1 MSNTISSS
9 WLPVGSVL
17 FSASNVEVPNTFLTC
32 DGSSLDRDVYTDL
45 FSVIG
50 TTYGSVSATTFS
62 LPDLITSPY
71 ISGGAVSSGV
81 PTPAG
86 ATSSPFLLATAS
98 IPSLAQANF
107 AYGGSWPTIEAQ
119 INAGVWFSNS
129 TPSVQKVVSGTNN
142 TVKANS
148 TDLSTYSG
156 TLPAGNYLSYVLPA
170 PQTAITPVP
179 DAGSVIELTALT
191 MVPIIK
197 AWYNISEAP
206 DYVPPPVSTSNGIVA
221 QPTIDTKFVSNPTTI
236 YNNVPALSGFIFEY
250 PPVGFN

>member
-17 FSASNVEVPNTFLTC
+17 FSASNVEVPNTFLVC

-62 LPDLITSPY
+62 LPDLITHPY
-71 ISGGAVSSGV
+71 ISGG

-86 ATSSPFLLATAS
+86 VTASPFLLDTAS
-98 IPSLAQANF
+98 IPSLSQANF
-107 AYGGSWPTIEAQ
+107 AYQGWPNISAN
-119 INAGVWFSNS
+119 INNGVWFSNS
-129 TPSVQKVVSGTNN
+129 TSSVQFVVLATNQ

-156 TLPAGNYLSYVLPA
+156 NVSSGNYLGYAPPA
-170 PQTAITPVP
+170 QTTITPVP
-179 DAGSVIELTALT
+179 DAGSVVELTALT

-206 DYVPPPVSTSNGIVA
+206 DYVPLPVSTSAGANNE
-221 QPTIDTKFVSNPTTI
+221 PTMDFKFVSNPTTI
-236 YNNVPALSGFIFEY
+236 YNDVPALSGFVFEY

>member
-1 MSNTISSS
+1 MANRNTYPY
-9 WLPVGSVL
+9 LPVGSIL

-45 FSVIG
+45 FSIIG

-71 ISGGAVSSGV
+71 INGGAVSSGV

-86 ATSSPFLLATAS
+86 VTASPFLLDTAT

-107 AYGGSWPTIEAQ
+107 TYGGWPSLQAQ
-119 INAGVWFSNS
+119 INAGVWFNNS
-129 TPSVQKVVSGTNN
+129 TSTVQFVSLATNE

-148 TDLSTYSG
+148 SDVSTYSG
-156 TLPAGNYLSYVLPA
+156 NLPAGPFLGYVPPA
-170 PQTAITPVP
+170 QTEITPVP
-179 DAGSVIELTALT
+179 DAGSVVELTALT

-197 AWYNISEAP
+197 AWYNVSEAP
-206 DYVPPPVSTSNGIVA
+206 DYVPLPVSTSAGIVSSA
-221 QPTIDTKFVSNPTTI
+221 TVDTKFVSNPTTI
-236 YNNVPALSGFIFEY
+236 FNDVPALSGFIFEY
-250 PPVGFN
+250 PPAGFN

>member
-9 WLPVGSVL
+9 YLPVGSIL
-17 FSASNVEVPNTFLTC
+17 FSASNVDVPNTFLSC
-32 DGSSLDRDVYTDL
+32 DGTELDRDVYTDL

-50 TTYGSVSATTFS
+50 TTYGTTSATTFS
-62 LPDLITSPY
+62 LPNLITSPY
-71 ISGGAVSSGV
+71 IKGGAVSSGV

-86 ATSSPFLLATAS
+86 VTAPPFLLATAT
-98 IPSLAQANF
+98 IPSLTQANF
-107 AYGGSWPTIEAQ
+107 DYQDWPGLSAN
-119 INAGVWFSNS
+119 INGGVWFSNS
-129 TPSVQKVVSGTNN
+129 TSTTQFVSLATNE

-148 TDLSTYSG
+148 TDLSSYSG
-156 TLPAGNYLSYVLPA
+156 SVASGNYLGYVPPA
-170 PQTAITPVP
+170 QTTIAPVP
-179 DAGSVIELTALT
+179 SAGSVVELNALT

-206 DYVPPPVSTSNGIVA
+206 DYVPLPVSTSDGIVA
-221 QPTIDTKFVSNPTTI
+221 QPTVDTKFVPNPTTI

>member
-71 ISGGAVSSGV
+71 ITGGAVSSGV

-86 ATSSPFLLATAS
+86 VTASPFLLNTGS
-98 IPSLAQANF
+98 IPSLSQANF
-107 AYGGSWPTIEAQ
+107 AYQGWPNISAN
-119 INAGVWFSNS
+119 INGGVWFSNS
-129 TPSVQKVVSGTNN
+129 TPSVQFVVLATNE

-148 TDLSTYSG
+148 SDLSTYSG
-156 TLPAGNYLSYVLPA
+156 SVSSGNYLGYVPPA
-170 PQTAITPVP
+170 QTTITPVP
-179 DAGSVIELTALT
+179 DAGSVVELTALT

-206 DYVPPPVSTSNGIVA
+206 DYVPTPVSTSDGIVA

-236 YNNVPALSGFIFEY
+236 YNDVPALSGFIFEY

>member
-1 MSNTISSS
+1 MTNRDTYPY
-9 WLPVGSVL
+9 LPVGSIL

-32 DGSSLDRDVYTDL
+32 DGSSLDRDEYTDL
-45 FSVIG
+45 FSIIG

-62 LPDLITSPY
+62 LPNLITSPY

-86 ATSSPFLLATAS
+86 VTASPFFLASAS

-107 AYGGSWPTIEAQ
+107 AYGGWPSIQAQ
-119 INAGVWFSNS
+119 INAGVWFNNS
-129 TPSVQKVVSGTNN
+129 TSSVQKVVLGTNE

-148 TDLSTYSG
+148 SDLSTYSG
-156 TLPAGNYLSYVLPA
+156 NLPAGNYLGYVPPA
-170 PQTAITPVP
+170 QTQITPVP
-179 DAGSVIELTALT
+179 DAGSVVELTALT

-206 DYVPPPVSTSNGIVA
+206 DYVPLPVSTSIDDVA
-221 QPTIDTKFVSNPTTI
+221 QPTIDTKFVSNPATI

-250 PPVGFN
+250 PPVGY